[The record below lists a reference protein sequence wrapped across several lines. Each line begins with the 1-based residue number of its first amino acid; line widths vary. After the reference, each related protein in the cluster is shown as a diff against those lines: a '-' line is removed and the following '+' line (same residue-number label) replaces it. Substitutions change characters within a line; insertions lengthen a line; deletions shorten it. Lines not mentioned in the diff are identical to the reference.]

1 MELMVDFNNP
11 IFISFITIFISCIA
25 IIISILGYF
34 DNRKNINLVLKRES
48 ERKEIKDA
56 LKELK
61 STSDLLKKLPSQ
73 LHLNDTHFALANIS
87 NEVYEKDKLKLTIE
101 FQYLDIFTFRT
112 EKNGGFVSSATIKYT
127 PETINATKLR
137 ESIKELSLTHNK
149 THYLGGGSLG
159 FNASPNVIENLSFDM
174 GEIFMALSEIE
185 ENINSLR
192 TFQYLIESF
201 DAEILKNIDESYEQ
215 IFTFLADILQKK
227 VYTLEFDR
235 NVKPSQIE
243 AKMNDILNYNKI
255 FENTRY
261 LSTEIASRVDGL
273 RKELT
278 KQSLL

>member
-1 MELMVDFNNP
+1 MVDFNNP
-11 IFISFITIFISCIA
+11 IFISFIPIFISCIA

-61 STSDLLKKLPSQ
+61 STSDLLKNLPSE
-73 LHLNDTHFALANIS
+73 LNLNDTYFALANIS
-87 NEVYEKDKLKLTIE
+87 NEVYEKDNLKLTIE
-101 FQYLDIFTFRT
+101 FQYLNIFTFT
-112 EKNGGFVSSATIKYT
+112 TDKKTGNFVESATIKYT

-137 ESIKELSLTHNK
+137 ESIKELSLTHDK

-159 FNASPNVIENLSFDM
+159 FNASPNVIQNLSFDM
-174 GEIFMALSEIE
+174 GDIFHALSAIE

-192 TFQYLIESF
+192 TFEYLIESF

-215 IFTFLADILQKK
+215 IFTYLADILQKK

-243 AKMNDILNYNKI
+243 DKMNDILNYNKI
-255 FENTRY
+255 FEKTRY

-278 KQSLL
+278 QQSLL